1 MCNKFACVCDRSK
14 LEACVLQWQDYDTV
28 YETISNWV
36 KDTEVKVRN
45 EAGLQRDLKAK
56 QRQVEQFEVEN
67 RWQLYL
73 FFLCIKSDSLLPIN
87 IKNACGILCIGSLT
101 YVQYIHMHF
110 PTSIMHLILR
120 NPQIVQMAV

>member
-1 MCNKFACVCDRSK
+1 VCNKFACVCDRSK

-67 RWQLYL
+67 RWQL
-73 FFLCIKSDSLLPIN
+73 
-87 IKNACGILCIGSLT
+87 
-101 YVQYIHMHF
+101 
-110 PTSIMHLILR
+110 
-120 NPQIVQMAV
+120 